1 MPKYGGI
8 AFTSYTCGY
17 VFHLSDEDT
26 LRAVV
31 LLRHLNLGLTYRKN
45 TIIISKSID
54 KAEEAKTI
62 LRDSGLV

>member
-1 MPKYGGI
+1 MPKYGDI
-8 AFTSYTCGY
+8 AFTSSSSGY

-54 KAEEAKTI
+54 KAEEAKNI
-62 LRDSGLV
+62 LSHAGLL